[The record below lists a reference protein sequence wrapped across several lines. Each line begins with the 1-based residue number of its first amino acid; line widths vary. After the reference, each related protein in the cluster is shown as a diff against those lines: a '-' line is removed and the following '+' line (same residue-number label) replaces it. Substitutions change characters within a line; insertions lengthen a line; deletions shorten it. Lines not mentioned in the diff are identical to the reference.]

1 MRFIQR
7 IWFSCADIAKI
18 VTEVDKREKLAL
30 LGVREEHRVL
40 GSRGSDGCR
49 WVINS
54 SSSTLAQYLS
64 VSLGTLPS
72 THLLKE
78 CVLIYYNVAIG

>member
-18 VTEVDKREKLAL
+18 VTEVDKRKRLAL
-30 LGVREEHRVL
+30 QGVMGEHRIL

-49 WVINS
+49 WVMNS

-64 VSLGTLPS
+64 VSVGTLPS
-72 THLLKE
+72 AHLLS
-78 CVLIYYNVAIG
+78 VLIYYNVAIG